1 VQRKINWIGLVG
13 GITTIILI
21 IVSVFIPWWQFRLG
35 NPVLVEANV
44 SPLNTNFSGLGSS
57 FTLPLLWAFNLASI
71 LSLAVGGI
79 CMLIYSVF
87 PDKSYSMRLLGFSYR
102 KPLYAVLLFFISLV
116 ALVVVVN
123 SVLGFSVP
131 LAGTT
136 NLKFPASLTQG
147 ASVTMFASAEFIWP
161 FYLGIIVAALCI
173 VARVYHKKVVTATT
187 PTVATSAV
195 VDPSVAP
202 VSTAT

>member
-1 VQRKINWIGLVG
+1 
-13 GITTIILI
+13 
-21 IVSVFIPWWQFRLG
+21 
-35 NPVLVEANV
+35 
-44 SPLNTNFSGLGSS
+44 
-57 FTLPLLWAFNLASI
+57 
-71 LSLAVGGI
+71 
-79 CMLIYSVF
+79 
-87 PDKSYSMRLLGFSYR
+87 MRLLGFSYR

-173 VARVYHKKVVTATT
+173 VARVYHKKVVTAKT
-187 PTVATSAV
+187 PTAATSAV
-195 VDPSVAP
+195 VDTSVAS